1 MESFHNKETD
11 QLFDVISKLKTKKEC
26 YEFFEDVC
34 TIKEILDM
42 SKRLE
47 AAKLLSLGENYQNII
62 SKIGLS
68 TATLSRVSRSLH
80 YGTGGYKKV
89 LKNILNNGGN
99 KNENQ

>member
-1 MESFHNKETD
+1 MESFHNDMTD
-11 QLFDVISKLKTKKEC
+11 KLMDTISNLNTKKDC
-26 YEFFEDVC
+26 YDFFEDVC

-47 AAKLLSLGENYQNII
+47 AAKLLDKGLSYKDVI

-68 TATLSRVSRSLH
+68 TATLSRVSKALN

-89 LKNILNNGGN
+89 IKN
-99 KNENQ
+99 